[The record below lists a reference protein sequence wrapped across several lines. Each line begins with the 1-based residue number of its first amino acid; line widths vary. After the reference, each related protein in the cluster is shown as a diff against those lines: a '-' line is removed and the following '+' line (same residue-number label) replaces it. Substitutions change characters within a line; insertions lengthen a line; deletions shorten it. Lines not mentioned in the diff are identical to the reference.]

1 MDAHGRL
8 HQREMASEGKE
19 MGGEKRAGRD
29 EHTHALLKIINK
41 DP

>member
-1 MDAHGRL
+1 MDAYERL
-8 HQREMASEGKE
+8 YQRKMASEGKE

-29 EHTHALLKIINK
+29 EHTHTLLKIINK